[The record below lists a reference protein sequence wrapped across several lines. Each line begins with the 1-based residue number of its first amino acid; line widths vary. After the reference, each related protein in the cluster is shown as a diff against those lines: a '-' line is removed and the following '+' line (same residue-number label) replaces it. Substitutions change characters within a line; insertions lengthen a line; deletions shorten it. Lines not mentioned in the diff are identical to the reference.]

1 MGQLQD
7 VQLAES
13 FFASADYSALLAKMS
28 TELRVTIRNALA
40 SLRSE
45 FERSS
50 ETLISEVAREIKAT
64 IRAVAR
70 SEAESASSSSVEI
83 VVGSI
88 LDDIRPSVRQ
98 TVRTMIS
105 TRFEIFNA
113 DDSSFVEKITGRVI
127 QQITEYTREQVQY
140 FIEQSKIPAQTAKP
154 VVLNKS
160 PTVGSGS
167 LQSIFG
173 ISGANNVKVETPGYR
188 YAYLTGK
195 EAGL

>member
-1 MGQLQD
+1 MACD
-7 VQLAES
+7 DI
-13 FFASADYSALLAKMS
+13 FFLC
-28 TELRVTIRNALA
+28 
-40 SLRSE
+40 SL
-45 FERSS
+45 
-50 ETLISEVAREIKAT
+50 
-64 IRAVAR
+64 AR

-88 LDDIRPSVRQ
+88 LEDIRPSVRQ

-113 DDSSFVEKITGRVI
+113 DDSSFVERITGRVI

-140 FIEQSKIPAQTAKP
+140 FVEQSKIPAQPAKP
-154 VVLNKS
+154 VLNKS
-160 PTVGSGS
+160 AVGSGS

-195 EAGL
+195 EAGQK

>member
-1 MGQLQD
+1 MG
-7 VQLAES
+7 AES

-28 TELRVTIRNALA
+28 TELRVTIRNELA

-45 FERSS
+45 SERSS
-50 ETLISEVAREIKAT
+50 ETLISEVAREIEAT

-70 SEAESASSSSVEI
+70 SEANSASSSSVEI
-83 VVGSI
+83 IVGSI

-105 TRFEIFNA
+105 TRFEIFNV
-113 DDSSFVEKITGRVI
+113 DDSSFVEK
-127 QQITEYTREQVQY
+127 ITEYTREQVQY
-140 FIEQSKIPAQTAKP
+140 FVEQSKIPAQPAKP
-154 VVLNKS
+154 VLNKS
-160 PTVGSGS
+160 AVGSGS

-173 ISGANNVKVETPGYR
+173 ISGANNVRVETPGYR

-195 EAGL
+195 EAGQN